1 VSATPPERPAREDH
15 CGRVMDS
22 GATEPATEALSQR
35 CRRRRRCCCCCCG
48 TAQACDAL
56 GQLINTSV
64 REHVFFHSEKH
75 VKNVFKMAN
84 GFSAIQLTNMFQIDT
99 AERTRGHS
107 L

>member
-1 VSATPPERPAREDH
+1 MDLQTVSATPPERPAREDQ

-35 CRRRRRCCCCCCG
+35 CRRRRRRRCSCCG

-64 REHVFFHSEKH
+64 REHVFFIL
-75 VKNVFKMAN
+75 KNTLKTFSKWLMVFLLYN
-84 GFSAIQLTNMFQIDT
+84 
-99 AERTRGHS
+99 
-107 L
+107 